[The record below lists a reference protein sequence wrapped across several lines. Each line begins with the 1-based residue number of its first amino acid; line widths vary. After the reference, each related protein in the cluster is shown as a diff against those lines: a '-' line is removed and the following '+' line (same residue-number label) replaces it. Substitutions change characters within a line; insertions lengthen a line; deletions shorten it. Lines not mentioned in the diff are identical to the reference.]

1 MFQNFPGIPLGYG
14 FPGGSAVKNP
24 PANAG
29 DTGSIP
35 GSGRSLGVGNGNLL
49 QYSWLENPMDRGGL
63 WSTVH
68 GVAQSQIWL
77 SYWAYSHLLDKHKIN
92 RIRMVSVTASIQTCH
107 LNLRKQNEIQI
118 AMEVGEPGYLRA
130 VPLQQKETCTWAA
143 LQWNRRTGQGVP
155 SVEPGSGSL
164 KVGEHVH

>member
-14 FPGGSAVKNP
+14 FLGGSAVKNP

-49 QYSWLENPMDRGGL
+49 QYSWLENPMDRGGS

-130 VPLQQKETCTWAA
+130 FPLQQKETCTWAA
-143 LQWNRRTGQGVP
+143 LQWNWRTGQGVP